1 MQDPFDPDLLTP
13 EERTRE
19 VAGLLA
25 TGYLRLRE
33 LRAAPGGAAT
43 SAVLAPYPGR
53 QRENDLDARG
63 DRSVHVPRQG
73 GA

>member
-1 MQDPFDPDLLTP
+1 VQDPFDPDLLTP

-33 LRAAPGGAAT
+33 LRAAAHGGPAPGVPAAE
-43 SAVLAPYPGR
+43 PGR
-53 QRENDLDARG
+53 QRENDLDAPG